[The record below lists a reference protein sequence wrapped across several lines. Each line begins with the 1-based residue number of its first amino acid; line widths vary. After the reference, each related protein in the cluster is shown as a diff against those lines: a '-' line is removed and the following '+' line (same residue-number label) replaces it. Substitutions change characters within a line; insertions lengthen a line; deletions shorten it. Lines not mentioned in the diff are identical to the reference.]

1 MISMEN
7 FVEYSPSDNDLDE
20 SLISAKRAGGIFI
33 RDDKGR
39 DFYKSK
45 SLFLEHTLKVVYDS
59 DKNVVIIKKNIDD
72 TFPVGR
78 SVIEIE
84 DQEYDD
90 SRVYKIDTD
99 KRVLVLNTQLENR
112 GKKQR
117 LIDDADSVIQP
128 LLGYAVSGILSDT
141 EKETFKAW
149 NEYRKALEDVDVTA
163 DDIQW
168 PDKPQ

>member
-1 MISMEN
+1 MMHMKDFSA
-7 FVEYSPSDNDLDE
+7 YTPCDDDLDE
-20 SLISAKRAGGIFI
+20 SLIAAKRAGGVFI
-33 RDDKGR
+33 RDDTGR
-39 DFYKSK
+39 DFYQSK
-45 SLFLEHTLKVVYDS
+45 SLFLENTLKVVYDS

-72 TFPVGR
+72 TFPSGR

-117 LIDDADSVIQP
+117 LIDEADAVIQP
-128 LLGYAVSGILSDT
+128 TLGYAVSGILSDT
-141 EKETFKAW
+141 EKETLKAW

-163 DDIQW
+163 TNIEW
-168 PDKPQ
+168 PEKPK

>member
-1 MISMEN
+1 MHMKN
-7 FVEYSPSDNDLDE
+7 FREYIPLDSDLDDNF
-20 SLISAKRAGGIFI
+20 LSAKKSGGVFI
-33 RDDKGR
+33 KDDEGR

-45 SLFLEHTLKVVYDS
+45 DLFSESTLKVVYDAEN
-59 DKNVVIIKKNIDD
+59 NVVVIRKNIDS

-117 LIDDADSVIQP
+117 LIDEADAVIQP
-128 LLGYAVSGILSDT
+128 TLGYAVSGILSDT
-141 EKETFKAW
+141 EKETLKAW

-163 DDIQW
+163 TDIKW
-168 PDKPQ
+168 PTKPK

>member
-1 MISMEN
+1 MMHMKN
-7 FVEYSPSDNDLDE
+7 FSAYTPRDDDLNE
-20 SLISAKRAGGIFI
+20 SLIAAKRAGGVFI

-90 SRVYKIDTD
+90 TRAYKIDTD
-99 KRVLVLNTQLENR
+99 KRVLVLNTQLENH

-128 LLGYAVSGILSDT
+128 LLGYAVSGLLSDT

-149 NEYRKALEDVDVTA
+149 NKYRKSLEDVDVTA
-163 DDIQW
+163 TNIEW
-168 PDKPQ
+168 PAKPE